1 MLKFK
6 ELYELWRSDNF
17 LQQAWKESYVMLETT
32 QVMFEKSIFSLRS
45 ADDADIEKDVYTMD
59 TKVNTYL
66 QDVRRKVFKHLAVT
80 GGGNIVPGLILTSIV
95 IDLERVG
102 DYTKNI
108 TDIAIAHPGRLF
120 CGKHEQI
127 VKKIEGAVSEM
138 FKEILPCLRASDREK
153 GHIIMTSNE
162 WITKEC
168 DKIVND
174 LIKHHDPSIT
184 PEDSVT
190 TALYCRYLKRVA
202 AHLLNVV
209 SSVVNPFDRV
219 GFREEQ

>member
-1 MLKFK
+1 MLKLK
-6 ELYELWRSDNF
+6 ELYELWRRDNF
-17 LQQAWKESYVMLETT
+17 LKQAWEESFKMLETT
-32 QVMFEKSIFSLRS
+32 HVMFEKSIYSLRETE
-45 ADDADIEKDVYTMD
+45 DANIEMDVYSLD
-59 TKVNTYL
+59 REVNEYL

-108 TDIAIAHPGRLF
+108 TDIAIAHPGKLF
-120 CGKHEQI
+120 CGKHEERI
-127 VKKIEGAVSEM
+127 KKIEGAVTEM
-138 FKEILPCLRASDREK
+138 FIKILPCLRTSDRET
-153 GHIIMTSNE
+153 GHTIMSSNE

-168 DKIVND
+168 DSIVND
-174 LIKHHDPSIT
+174 LIKHYDSSIT
-184 PEDSVT
+184 PEDCVT